1 MNQVDLAPSTCF
13 AETAKSSVF
22 VSMKTHVK
30 MKLNCSLYL
39 LNFEDGVEDGQDG
52 HLGDADERVVV
63 GGGPLSTGK
72 PVTGE
77 RHLDEKEN
85 HFFCHFIS
93 LLVACTINL
102 F

>member
-1 MNQVDLAPSTCF
+1 
-13 AETAKSSVF
+13 
-22 VSMKTHVK
+22 

-52 HLGDADERVVV
+52 HLGDANERVVV
-63 GGGPLSTGK
+63 GGGPLSAGK

-77 RHLDEKEN
+77 RHLGEKEKET
-85 HFFCHFIS
+85 FFCHFLS